1 MNKHEVQELIQHGE
15 FPFDKNSEIEFIE
28 TPISFI
34 LLKGKYAYK
43 IKKNIKLSFLD
54 FSTLKK
60 RKQYCYEELRL
71 NKRLSKEMY
80 LDVLPIVKVN
90 TQWQIKTTSTVAH
103 DYAVRMKRIDTSLQL
118 DVQLKKKAVTKQQIQ
133 KIAKAIAVFHLNE
146 KKITPNYDPFFLSR
160 EFEDIRN
167 FQPTI
172 KKIVGTDYF
181 NLVEQSI
188 QLSDSIVF
196 MLHDLIKARVKEGFF
211 KDCHGDLHS
220 KNIFLTSPPTIFDC
234 IEFKTAFREIDVLN
248 EIAFLCM
255 DLECSGHTKLSADF
269 LKTYLKETQYSFNK
283 NEEVLFTY
291 FKAFRSCIRA
301 KVAAIGLSQ
310 NTSDK
315 KLIAEVKKYSEA
327 MANYLI
333 NIVDEFK

>member
-1 MNKHEVQELIQHGE
+1 MNKNEVEELMQHGV
-15 FPFDKNSEIEFIE
+15 FPFDQKSKASLIE

-34 LLKGKYAYK
+34 LLKGAYAYK

-60 RKQYCYEELRL
+60 RKHYCYEELRL
-71 NKRLSKEMY
+71 NKRLAKETY
-80 LDVLPIVKVN
+80 LDVLPIVKTN
-90 TQWQIKTTSTVAH
+90 TLWQIKSKSTTALE
-103 DYAVRMKRIDTSLQL
+103 YAVWMKRIDTSLQL
-118 DVQLKKKAVTKQQIQ
+118 DIELKKNTVSKKPIQQIAQ
-133 KIAKAIAVFHLNE
+133 QIAAFHLTE
-146 KKITPNYDPFFLSR
+146 KTRKPNYDPFFLSR
-160 EFEDIRN
+160 EFADIRS

-172 KKIVGTDYF
+172 KKIVGQDYF

-188 QLSDSIVF
+188 LLSDAIV
-196 MLHDLIKARVKEGFF
+196 LLLQDVIKARVREGFF

-255 DLECSGHTKLSADF
+255 DLECLGHTKLSTVF
-269 LKTYLKETQYSFNK
+269 LKTYLKETGYSFNK
-283 NEEVLFTY
+283 NEELLFHY
-291 FKAFRSCIRA
+291 FKAYRACIRA

-310 NTSDK
+310 NKTDK

-333 NIVDEFK
+333 KIVNTI

>member
-1 MNKHEVQELIQHGE
+1 MNKNEVEQLIQNGK
-15 FPFDKNSEIEFIE
+15 FPFDKNSKIELIE

-60 RKQYCYEELRL
+60 RKHYCYEELRL
-71 NKRLSKEMY
+71 NKRLAKEIY
-80 LDVLPIVKVN
+80 LDVLPIIKTN
-90 TQWQIKTTSTVAH
+90 KQWQIKTKSATAQ

-118 DVQLKKKAVTKQQIQ
+118 DLQLQKNAVSKKYIQ
-133 KIAKAIAVFHLNE
+133 KIARQIAAFHLNE
-146 KKITPNYDPFFLSR
+146 KILKPNYDPFFLST
-160 EFEDIRN
+160 EFADIRS

-172 KKIVGTDYF
+172 KKIVGEDYF

-188 QLSDSIVF
+188 HLSNAIVF
-196 MLHDLIKARVKEGFF
+196 LLQDVIEKRVQQGFF

-255 DLECSGHTKLSADF
+255 DLECSGHTKLSAAF
-269 LKTYLKETQYSFNK
+269 LKTYLIETRYSFNK
-283 NEEVLFTY
+283 NESLLFTY
-291 FKAFRSCIRA
+291 FKAYRACIRA

-310 NTSDK
+310 DSSNK
-315 KLIAEVKKYSEA
+315 KLISEVKKYSEA
-327 MANYLI
+327 MTDYLI
-333 NIVDEFK
+333 KIVSSI